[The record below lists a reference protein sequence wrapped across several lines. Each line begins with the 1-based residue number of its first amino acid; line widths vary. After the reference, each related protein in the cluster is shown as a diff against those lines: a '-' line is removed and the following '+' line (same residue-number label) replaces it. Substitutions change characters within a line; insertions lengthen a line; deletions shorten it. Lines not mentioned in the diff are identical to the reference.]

1 MTNNPADAMRDQIAR
16 VIFETRLYGDDEDV
30 AASWIDLLKK
40 ISDNQY
46 ATDHAEWRAELV
58 SARDFTYKTADAVLA
73 ALSAAKTD
81 RDGAEDTARL
91 DWLDQ
96 VNTQTND
103 RVGTSYGWKF
113 DINHNR
119 AALTDHNL
127 PALHV
132 RAAIDE
138 ARFKSAPVKQE
149 GQMG

>member
-1 MTNNPADAMRDQIAR
+1 MTNNPADAFDPMRFALQCIRSICKDSPRNGQTWHDIDEIA
-16 VIFETRLYGDDEDV
+16 
-30 AASWIDLLKK
+30 A
-40 ISDNQY
+40 N
-46 ATDHAEWRAELV
+46 
-58 SARDFTYKTADAVLA
+58 

-96 VNTQTND
+96 VNTRTND

-138 ARFKSAPVKQE
+138 ARLKSAPVKQE

>member
-1 MTNNPADAMRDQIAR
+1 MTNNPADAMREFAKDCALEIYLDGKAMQDDGR
-16 VIFETRLYGDDEDV
+16 VRLDISFEE
-30 AASWIDLLKK
+30 LL
-40 ISDNQY
+40 
-46 ATDHAEWRAELV
+46 EL
-58 SARDFTYKTADAVLA
+58 RA
-73 ALSAAKTD
+73 ALSAV
-81 RDGAEDTARL
+81 AEDTARL

-96 VNTQTND
+96 VNTRTND
-103 RVGTSYGWKF
+103 RAGTSYGWKF

-149 GQMG
+149 GKMG

>member
-1 MTNNPADAMRDQIAR
+1 MTNPPDAMREQIAR
-16 VIFETRLYGDDEDV
+16 ILARQYGDIERE
-30 AASWIDLLKK
+30 WETFLI
-40 ISDNQY
+40 Q
-46 ATDHAEWRAELV
+46 AEEIRV
-58 SARDFTYKTADAVLA
+58 GIA

-96 VNTQTND
+96 VNTRTND
-103 RVGTSYGWKF
+103 RVGTNYGWKF

-127 PALHV
+127 PAMHV

-138 ARFKSAPVKQE
+138 ARLKSAPAKQE
-149 GQMG
+149 GKMG